1 MSRLGYFSRK
11 LSLAALT
18 IVGAVAC
25 LFLLL
30 EFVPGKLT
38 DAVLGTNA
46 TPELRA
52 ASAEKMRLDQ
62 PLYVRMVRF
71 LARGAVQGDFG
82 DDIISGQPIMGMLM
96 QAFPF
101 TLAPGVQFVVDGPD
115 PGYPLG
121 LPCRNP
127 AGVPG

>member
-30 EFVPGKLT
+30 EFAPGKLA

-71 LARGAVQGDFG
+71 LPGA
-82 DDIISGQPIMGMLM
+82 
-96 QAFPF
+96 
-101 TLAPGVQFVVDGPD
+101 QFRAI
-115 PGYPLG
+115 LG
-121 LPCRNP
+121 TTSSRVSRSWGC
-127 AGVPG
+127 

>member
-25 LFLLL
+25 LFLPL
-30 EFVPGKLT
+30 EFVPGNLA
-38 DAVLGTNA
+38 DAGLGTNA

-71 LARGAVQGDFG
+71 LAGGGSGRFWGRHHLGSADHGDVDAGFSLYAG
-82 DDIISGQPIMGMLM
+82 
-96 QAFPF
+96 
-101 TLAPGVQFVVDGPD
+101 PGRSVR
-115 PGYPLG
+115 
-121 LPCRNP
+121 CRW
-127 AGVPG
+127 A